1 MNKIPFI
8 ITAIGI
14 VIFMTFKNIEPLG
27 MIGII
32 IFVGGL
38 FACLNEVYKKEKL
51 DLIKIVNSKLD
62 ELGFTKEEI
71 DNRQDELK
79 NSSRPELK
87 SLVKECDNKIERKKK
102 EDFFEPID
110 RKDKIEYPKILKIDP
125 KGNIIC
131 IDKTGRYRTDLNSY
145 TLEDEK
151 QMEVFGEIL
160 LTDMTIEHGG
170 VK

>member
-38 FACLNEVYKKEKL
+38 FACLKEVYKKERL

-71 DNRQDELK
+71 ENRQDELK
-79 NSSRPELK
+79 NSNKAELK
-87 SLVKECDNKIERKKK
+87 LLIKECDDKINRRKK
-102 EDFFEPID
+102 EEFFEPVN
-110 RKDKIEYPKILKIDP
+110 RM
-125 KGNIIC
+125 N
-131 IDKTGRYRTDLNSY
+131 
-145 TLEDEK
+145 
-151 QMEVFGEIL
+151 M
-160 LTDMTIEHGG
+160 
-170 VK
+170 

>member
-27 MIGII
+27 MIGVI

-79 NSSRPELK
+79 NSSRSELK

-110 RKDKIEYPKILKIDP
+110 RKAKIE
-125 KGNIIC
+125 
-131 IDKTGRYRTDLNSY
+131 
-145 TLEDEK
+145 
-151 QMEVFGEIL
+151 
-160 LTDMTIEHGG
+160 
-170 VK
+170 

>member
-27 MIGII
+27 MIGVI

-79 NSSRPELK
+79 NSSRSELK

-110 RKDKIEYPKILKIDP
+110 RKAKIEYPKIFKIDP

-145 TLEDEK
+145 TLDDEK

-160 LTDMTIEHGG
+160 LTNMTIEHGG

>member
-62 ELGFTKEEI
+62 ELDFTKEEI

-79 NSSRPELK
+79 NSSRSELK

-110 RKDKIEYPKILKIDP
+110 RKNKIEYPKILKIDP

-151 QMEVFGEIL
+151 QIEVFGKIL